1 MKKLLLIATGGTIA
15 SRNMGEGLQP
25 KITGE
30 ELLSYVKDAENFCDV
45 DTVVPFM
52 VDSTNIC
59 ARHWIQLVQIIEE
72 HYEQYDGFVLC
83 HGTDT
88 MAYSAAAL
96 SYMLQNLGKPVVF
109 TGSQLPIEAEGT
121 DAINNLSD
129 AIYFACENICGVYVV
144 FNGIAIIGTHAMK
157 IKTRSFDAFES
168 VNCPD
173 IATIKKDIIEY
184 TAKGKSI
191 VKKEAAQNLYGS
203 KGFIA
208 KINLCTDVMPLKM
221 YPGIDGRVFDFIK
234 NNYRGVVI
242 ESFGIGGVPDNYNDI
257 STKLRELTEAGT
269 AVAITTQCM
278 YEGIDLSVYEVG
290 QTLAKQ
296 GIINCAD
303 MTFEAS
309 VMKLMW
315 ALAEFDN
322 IKDIKAFMEKPYFYD
337 KSY

>member
-1 MKKLLLIATGGTIA
+1 
-15 SRNMGEGLQP
+15 
-25 KITGE
+25 
-30 ELLSYVKDAENFCDV
+30 
-45 DTVVPFM
+45 
-52 VDSTNIC
+52 
-59 ARHWIQLVQIIEE
+59 
-72 HYEQYDGFVLC
+72 
-83 HGTDT
+83 

-184 TAKGKSI
+184 TAKGNSI
-191 VKKEAAQNLYGS
+191 TKKEAAQNLYGS
-203 KGFIA
+203 KEFIA